1 MKGDKKKIVVLAA
14 LGVVILC
21 VGAFQIMSSSSSAPT
36 PVKESSAKN
45 EDKADGKESG
55 EKAAHDS
62 AAAEYSADE
71 SGENGVVAS
80 EGAETKD
87 PLRQLYS
94 MNLSIRDPFASVTP
108 LPITDTGPKNPSTSN
123 PPRTT
128 RGGSSMG
135 GMTVPPFDPNSLP
148 GGLPPIGGNPEAL
161 GNGGQPGLAL
171 PPAGPAYSVSGVIRG
186 EKNAAVISDAQGNQ
200 QLVREGQ
207 DIDGDAKVVS
217 VQKNKVVIRKKDGKT
232 ITLSVGGN
240 P

>member
-21 VGAFQIMSSSSSAPT
+21 VGAFQIMSSSSTAPAPAK
-36 PVKESSAKN
+36 PVAAKSD
-45 EDKADGKESG
+45 EKADEGTAN
-55 EKAAHDS
+55 EKAANNS
-62 AAAEYSADE
+62 ATAEYSADE
-71 SGENGVVAS
+71 SGENGIVAN
-80 EGAETKD
+80 EGAESAD

-94 MNLSIRDPFASVTP
+94 MNLSVRDPFASVTP
-108 LPITDTGPKNPSTSN
+108 LPITDTGPKNPAGVN
-123 PPRTT
+123 PPRTS
-128 RGGSSMG
+128 RGSSSMG
-135 GMTVPPFDPNSLP
+135 GMTVPPFDPNSIP
-148 GGLPPIGGNPEAL
+148 GGLPPIGGDPGAL
-161 GNGGQPGLAL
+161 GAGTQPGLNL

-186 EKNAAVISDAQGNQ
+186 EKNAAVIADAQGNQ